1 MGSIQYDLAS
11 NDALRRSRSSLASP
25 ETECV
30 DLLGRPLKD
39 LRLSV
44 IDQCNFRCTYCMP
57 KDVFTKDYPFLTS
70 SEILSFD
77 QMTLLAESFVRL
89 GVEKIRITGGEP
101 LLRKNLE
108 FLIERLARL
117 KTRDGEDVEISL
129 TTNGA
134 LLAKK
139 AAALRNAGLRRVTVS
154 LDALDDHVF
163 GKMNGVGFPVGKV
176 LHGIETAVAVGLEP
190 VKVNMVVERGA
201 NDGQVLPIA
210 EYFRNT
216 GVTVR
221 FIEFMDVGGAQLW
234 DKQKVVP
241 SDEIRHVIESAH
253 PLLPVEKD
261 RLNDTAINYE
271 YSDGAGKIGFIS
283 SVSKPFCGNCTR
295 ARVSADGQLFL
306 CLFATNSV
314 DLKPLLGEI
323 QSPLQLASEIRK
335 HWNNRD
341 DQYSSTRSAAY
352 SRTGKKTY
360 PTVRM
365 SLVGG

>member
-1 MGSIQYDLAS
+1 
-11 NDALRRSRSSLASP
+11 
-25 ETECV
+25 
-30 DLLGRPLKD
+30 
-39 LRLSV
+39 
-44 IDQCNFRCTYCMP
+44 
-57 KDVFTKDYPFLTS
+57 
-70 SEILSFD
+70 
-77 QMTLLAESFVRL
+77 
-89 GVEKIRITGGEP
+89 
-101 LLRKNLE
+101 
-108 FLIERLARL
+108 
-117 KTRDGEDVEISL
+117 
-129 TTNGA
+129 
-134 LLAKK
+134 
-139 AAALRNAGLRRVTVS
+139 
-154 LDALDDHVF
+154 
-163 GKMNGVGFPVGKV
+163 
-176 LHGIETAVAVGLEP
+176 
-190 VKVNMVVERGA
+190 
-201 NDGQVLPIA
+201 
-210 EYFRNT
+210 
-216 GVTVR
+216 
-221 FIEFMDVGGAQLW
+221 
-234 DKQKVVP
+234 
-241 SDEIRHVIESAH
+241 H